1 MNLNIDPNK
10 FLPTDAIN
18 NLLGPSSKALGHSLG
33 ALFYFIFQKPIKYG
47 IIKEKEFDDLA
58 SKTSTQLKQIPPENK
73 DSSKSG
79 LIMKAMEE
87 AQYQLNEEDLRQM
100 FANLIASSA
109 NNQKN
114 GFITPRFAT
123 VLSQLG
129 ADNARFFK
137 LIVKDSHYLLT
148 YGYLIEYI
156 ENKYGPYHNLTDKFF
171 LTNKGEFMRLPQESV
186 DVLSSLGLIKD
197 TDLVYPEG
205 EDVNSTY
212 NKIESTLKK
221 YANSKNKELLEFK
234 KGSISVTAF
243 GALFAK
249 AVLN

>member
-1 MNLNIDPNK
+1 MNVNIDPNK
-10 FLPTDAIN
+10 FLPTEAIN

-58 SKTSTQLKQIPPENK
+58 SKTSKELEQIPPEDK

-109 NNQKN
+109 NRQKN
-114 GFITPRFAT
+114 SFITPRFAT

-129 ADNARFFK
+129 ADDARFFK
-137 LIVKDSHYLLT
+137 LIVQDAHYLLT

-156 ENKYGPYHNLTDKFF
+156 EKKFGPYHNLTDKFF
-171 LTNKGEFMRLPQESV
+171 MTSNGNFMRLPQESV

-197 TDLVYPEG
+197 TDLSYPDG
-205 EDVNSTY
+205 EDINNIYT
-212 NKIESTLKK
+212 KIESTLKT
-221 YANSKNKELLEFK
+221 YATSKNKELIEFK
-234 KGSISVTAF
+234 KGSITITAF
-243 GALFAK
+243 GELFAK